1 MVNNKFVMENI
12 MASQKDWNPELY
24 LKFRNE
30 RTQPSIDLVSGISVE
45 SPESII
51 DIGCGPGNSTQV
63 LLGRW
68 PGCKITGLDNSPS
81 MIDKAKKD
89 YPSQNWVL
97 ADVKDFNSPEKYDI
111 VFSNATIQWIPDHK
125 QLIDSMWKLVN
136 DNGAL
141 AVQMPL
147 YNAMPVYGAVEQAAS
162 GRWPQLDNVMDI
174 FTFHE
179 PGYYYDVLSFL
190 SEKVNMWVTDYL
202 HIMDSHKSIL
212 EMIKSAGLKP
222 YLDRLE
228 SENDKLEFESA
239 VLRNIKE
246 AYPSQENRRVIFP
259 FKRLFFIAYKV

>member
-1 MVNNKFVMENI
+1 MVNNKFIMENI
-12 MASQKDWNPELY
+12 MATQNDWNVELY

-45 SPESII
+45 SPKSII

-63 LLGRW
+63 LAGRW
-68 PGCKITGLDNSPS
+68 PAAGITGLDNSPS
-81 MIDKAKKD
+81 MIEKAKKD
-89 YPSQNWVL
+89 YPSQEWIL
-97 ADVKDFNSPEKYDI
+97 ADVMDVDSSVKYDI

-125 QLIDSMWKLVN
+125 QLIDAMWKLVN

-147 YNAMPVYGAVEQAAS
+147 YNAMPVCGAVERAAS
-162 GRWPQLDNVMDI
+162 GRWPQLDSVMEI

-222 YLDRLE
+222 YMDRLK
-228 SENDKLEFESA
+228 SEDDKHEFESE

-246 AYPSQENRRVIFP
+246 AYPAQENRRVIFP
-259 FKRLFFIAYKV
+259 FKRLFFIAYK